1 MEPSES
7 YYDPYP
13 SLEHL
18 GKGVFSLPGS
28 ARPIYIAPLLNDCG
42 VCGKRIRSKWCEHL
56 VSAGLKVDPPIVV
69 KSTKNVRPNLLNMAK
84 RPKPS
89 KMKSGRK
96 RHRPFDYK
104 AINYMDSEETDGVEM
119 ENRPR
124 VSVTSF
130 ILIILLCPFLR
141 H

>member
-56 VSAGLKVDPPIVV
+56 VSAGLKVEPPIIVQ
-69 KSTKNVRPNLLNMAK
+69 STISARPNLLNMAK
-84 RPKPS
+84 RQKPS

-96 RHRPFDYK
+96 RHRPYDYK
-104 AINYMDSEETDGVEM
+104 AINYMDNEESNGAVVV
-119 ENRPR
+119 RRQR
-124 VSVTSF
+124 VRQ
-130 ILIILLCPFLR
+130 C
-141 H
+141 